1 MTGQPAVSKRYL
13 LDTNVLLHDPKALT
27 SFEENTVLLPI
38 YVIEEIDRFKKQ
50 LSRLGENARSISR
63 FLDGLRQKGSLSQG
77 VPLDTGGRLRVVFE
91 SDDPEEWMSG
101 FDGSVDNA
109 ILRIARR
116 LQTEPGVPLIL
127 VTKDVN
133 LRIKADAL
141 GITAEDYQTDRV
153 RLDELYSG
161 HVEMDLSP
169 NAIEHFRAEGEL
181 PLPEGEFFPNQYAML
196 RDSEDTGRTVLARI
210 DTLGHR
216 LVALIDTG
224 SGVQGIRPRNKEQY
238 YALDALLDPSILL
251 VTIMGKAGTGKTLLA
266 LAAGLEQV
274 LAQAPY
280 RHLLISRPTF
290 PMGKDIGYLPGSVED
305 KLNPWMQPIYDNLA
319 LLLEGRPEGN
329 GAPRTADELVR
340 RGVMAVEP
348 LTHIRGRS
356 IPQQF
361 MLVDEAQ
368 NLTPLEV
375 KTILTRVGEKTKLV
389 LTGDPWQIDTPYID
403 SSTNGF
409 NHVVHHFRDVPLAA
423 HVELVKGE
431 RSKLAEFAANL
442 L

>member
-1 MTGQPAVSKRYL
+1 MKKRYL
-13 LDTNVLLHDPKALT
+13 LDTNVLLHDPKAL
-27 SFEENTVLLPI
+27 SAFQDNTVLIPI

-50 LSRLGENARSISR
+50 LTGLGENARWISR
-63 FLDGLRQKGSLSQG
+63 FLDGLRARGHLSDG
-77 VPLDTGGRLRVVFE
+77 VELETGGRLRVVFDP
-91 SDDPEEWMSG
+91 DDPQRVIARS
-101 FDGSVDNA
+101 DGWVDNE
-109 ILRIARR
+109 ILKIARR
-116 LQTEPGVPLIL
+116 IQDDAPDVPLIV

-141 GITAEDYQTDRV
+141 GLVAEDYETDRV
-153 RLDELYSG
+153 DLNELYSG
-161 HVEMDLSP
+161 HTE
-169 NAIEHFRAEGEL
+169 IELDAGELDQFRAEGAIAL
-181 PLPEGEFFPNQYAML
+181 PAGEYFPNEYAL
-196 RDSEDTGRTVLARI
+196 LKDRQDAANTVLARI
-210 DTLGHR
+210 DPVGGTMR
-216 LVALIDTG
+216 ALIDVAH
-224 SGVQGIRPRNKEQY
+224 GVQGIRPRNKEQY
-238 YALDALLDPSILL
+238 FALDALLDPTIVL

-274 LAQAPY
+274 IGRTTY

-290 PMGKDIGYLPGSVED
+290 PMGKDIGYLPGSVEE

-319 LLLEGRPEGN
+319 LLLDGRPARN
-329 GAPRTADELVR
+329 GTRTVADLVQ
-340 RGVMAVEP
+340 RGAMAVEP

-375 KTILTRVGEKTKLV
+375 KTILTRVGENTKLV

-403 SSTNGF
+403 SATNGF
-409 NHVVHHFRDVPLAA
+409 NHVVRHFRTIPLAA
-423 HVELVKGE
+423 HVELRKGE
-431 RSKLAEFAANL
+431 RSKLAEYAANL

>member
-1 MTGQPAVSKRYL
+1 MPKRYL

-27 SFEENTVLLPI
+27 SFEDNTVLLPI

-50 LSRLGENARSISR
+50 LSGLGENARSISR
-63 FLDGLRQKGSLSQG
+63 FLDGLRHRGSLSDG
-77 VPLDTGGRLRVVFE
+77 VTLETGGRLRVVFDP
-91 SDDPEEWMSG
+91 DDPERVIGSS
-101 FDGSVDNA
+101 DGGVDNA
-109 ILRIARR
+109 ILKIARR
-116 LQTEPGVPLIL
+116 LQTDPEMPVIL

-133 LRIKADAL
+133 LRIKADAS
-141 GITAEDYQTDRV
+141 GIQAEDYESDRV
-153 RLDELYSG
+153 RLDELYTG
-161 HVEMDLSP
+161 QTELELPVEE
-169 NAIEHFRAEGEL
+169 IERFREAGEL
-181 PLPEGEFFPNQYAML
+181 PLPEGEFFPNEYAL
-196 RDSEDTGRTVLARI
+196 LKDSADGSNTALARI
-210 DTLGHR
+210 DTQ
-216 LVALIDTG
+216 TG
-224 SGVQGIRPRNKEQY
+224 SLQALVEASHGVQGIRPRNKEQY
-238 YALDALLDPSILL
+238 YALDALLDPSIVL

-274 LAQAPY
+274 QARAPY
-280 RHLLISRPTF
+280 LHLLISRPTF
-290 PMGKDIGYLPGSVED
+290 PMGKDIGYLPGSVEE

-319 LLLEGRPEGN
+319 LLLEGRPTDN
-329 GAPRTADELVR
+329 GAPRSADELIR
-340 RGVMAVEP
+340 RGVLAVEP

-403 SSTNGF
+403 SSSNGF

-423 HVELVKGE
+423 HVELRKGE
-431 RSKLAEFAANL
+431 RSKLAEYAANL

>member
-1 MTGQPAVSKRYL
+1 MKRYL

-27 SFEENTVLLPI
+27 SFEENAVLLPI
-38 YVIEEIDRFKKQ
+38 YVIEEIDRFKRQ
-50 LSRLGENARSISR
+50 LSRLGEHARRISR
-63 FLDGLRQKGSLSQG
+63 FLDDLRRSGRLAEG
-77 VPLDTGGRLRVVFE
+77 VRLATGGTLRVVF
-91 SDDPEEWMSG
+91 DPDEPERAASG
-101 FDGSVDNA
+101 GNGFVDTA

-116 LQTEPGVPLIL
+116 LQDEEPATPLVV

-133 LRIKADAL
+133 LRIRADAL
-141 GITAEDYQTDRV
+141 GLRAEDYESDRV
-153 RLDELYSG
+153 SLEDLYTG
-161 HVEMDLSP
+161 QTEIEVTAADLGR
-169 NAIEHFRAEGEL
+169 FRKDREL
-181 PLPEGEFFPNQYAML
+181 PLPAGEYHPNQYALL
-196 RDSEDTGRTVLARI
+196 RDPAGTGNTALARI
-210 DTLGHR
+210 DTLAGR
-216 LVALIDTG
+216 LCALVEDG

-238 YALDALLDPSILL
+238 FALDALLDPTLVL

-266 LAAGLEQV
+266 LAAGLQQV
-274 LAQAPY
+274 MGDGLY
-280 RHLLISRPTF
+280 NHLLVSRPTF
-290 PMGKDIGYLPGSVED
+290 PMGKDIGYLPGSVEE

-319 LLLEGRPEGN
+319 LLLESDGGRG
-329 GAPRTADELVR
+329 RTVEDLAR
-340 RGVMAVEP
+340 RGVLAVEP

-375 KTILTRVGEKTKLV
+375 KTILTRVGERTKLV

-409 NHVVHHFRDVPLAA
+409 NHVVHHFADVPLAA
-423 HVELVKGE
+423 HVQLVKGE
-431 RSKLAEFAANL
+431 RSKLAEYAANL

>member
-1 MTGQPAVSKRYL
+1 MKKRYL
-13 LDTNVLLHDPKALT
+13 LDTNVLLHDPTALT
-27 SFEENTVLLPI
+27 AFQDNSVLVPI

-50 LSRLGENARSISR
+50 LTRLGENARWISR
-63 FLDGLRQKGSLSQG
+63 FLDGLRERGRLSDG
-77 VPLDTGGRLRVVFE
+77 VELDTGGRLRVVFDP
-91 SDDPEEWMSG
+91 DDPQRVIARS
-101 FDGSVDNA
+101 DGWVDNE
-109 ILRIARR
+109 ILKIARR
-116 LQTEPGVPLIL
+116 IQDDAPDTPLIL

-133 LRIKADAL
+133 LRIKADAMGL
-141 GITAEDYQTDRV
+141 VAEDYETDRV
-153 RLDELYSG
+153 DLDELYSG
-161 HVEMDLSP
+161 HTE
-169 NAIEHFRAEGEL
+169 IELGAGEIERFRADGEL
-181 PLPEGEFFPNQYAML
+181 PLPEGDFFPNEYAL
-196 RDSEDTGRTVLARI
+196 LKDRADAANTALARI
-210 DTLGHR
+210 DPVGGR
-216 LVALIDTG
+216 LRALIDVAD
-224 SGVQGIRPRNKEQY
+224 GVQGIRPRNKEQY
-238 YALDALLDPSILL
+238 FALDALLDPTVVL

-274 LAQAPY
+274 LSRTTY

-290 PMGKDIGYLPGSVED
+290 PMGKDIGYLPGSVEE

-319 LLLEGRPEGN
+319 LLLDGRPAGN
-329 GAPRTADELVR
+329 GTRTVDDLVS
-340 RGVMAVEP
+340 RGALAVEP

-375 KTILTRVGEKTKLV
+375 KTILTRVGENTKLV

-409 NHVVHHFRDVPLAA
+409 NHVVSHFRTVPLAA
-423 HVELVKGE
+423 HVELRKGE
-431 RSKLAEFAANL
+431 RSKLAEYAANL

>member
-1 MTGQPAVSKRYL
+1 MKKRYL
-13 LDTNVLLHDPKALT
+13 LDTNVLLHDPTALT
-27 SFEENTVLLPI
+27 AFQDNSVLVPI

-50 LSRLGENARSISR
+50 LTRLGENARWISR
-63 FLDGLRQKGSLSQG
+63 FLDGLRERGRLSDG
-77 VPLDTGGRLRVVFE
+77 VVLDTGGRLRVVFDP
-91 SDDPEEWMSG
+91 DDPQQVIARS
-101 FDGSVDNA
+101 DGWVDNE
-109 ILRIARR
+109 ILKIARWI
-116 LQTEPGVPLIL
+116 QDDAPDTPLIL

-133 LRIKADAL
+133 LRIKADAMGL
-141 GITAEDYQTDRV
+141 VAEDYETDRV
-153 RLDELYSG
+153 NLDELYSG
-161 HVEMDLSP
+161 HTE
-169 NAIEHFRAEGEL
+169 IELDSRELERFRAEGEL
-181 PLPEGEFFPNQYAML
+181 PLPEGEFFPNEYAL
-196 RDSEDTGRTVLARI
+196 LKDRSDAANTALARI
-210 DTLGHR
+210 DPVGER
-216 LVALIDTG
+216 LKALIDVAE
-224 SGVQGIRPRNKEQY
+224 GVQGIRPRNKEQY
-238 YALDALLDPSILL
+238 FALDALLDPTVVL

-274 LAQAPY
+274 LSRTTY

-290 PMGKDIGYLPGSVED
+290 PMGKDIGYLPGSVEE

-319 LLLEGRPEGN
+319 LLLDGRPAGN
-329 GAPRTADELVR
+329 GTRTVDDLVS
-340 RGVMAVEP
+340 RGALAVEP

-375 KTILTRVGEKTKLV
+375 KTILTRVGENTKLV

-409 NHVVHHFRDVPLAA
+409 NHVVSHFRTVPLAA
-423 HVELVKGE
+423 HVELRKGE
-431 RSKLAEFAANL
+431 RSKLAEYAANL

>member
-1 MTGQPAVSKRYL
+1 MKKRYL
-13 LDTNVLLHDPKALT
+13 LDTNVLLHDPTALT
-27 SFEENTVLLPI
+27 AFQDNSVLVPI

-50 LSRLGENARSISR
+50 LTRLGENARWISR
-63 FLDGLRQKGSLSQG
+63 FLDALRERGRLSDG
-77 VPLDTGGRLRVVFE
+77 VELDTGGRLRVVFDP
-91 SDDPEEWMSG
+91 DDPQRVIARS
-101 FDGSVDNA
+101 DGWVDNE
-109 ILRIARR
+109 ILKIARR
-116 LQTEPGVPLIL
+116 IQDDAPDTPLIL

-133 LRIKADAL
+133 LRIKADAMGL
-141 GITAEDYQTDRV
+141 VAEDYETDRV
-153 RLDELYSG
+153 NLDELYSG
-161 HVEMDLSP
+161 HTE
-169 NAIEHFRAEGEL
+169 IELDAGELERFRAEGER
-181 PLPEGEFFPNQYAML
+181 PLPEGDFFPNEYAL
-196 RDSEDTGRTVLARI
+196 LKDRADAANTALARI
-210 DTLGHR
+210 DPVGGR
-216 LVALIDTG
+216 LRALIDVAG
-224 SGVQGIRPRNKEQY
+224 GVQGIRPRNKEQY
-238 YALDALLDPSILL
+238 FALDALLDPTVVL

-274 LAQAPY
+274 MSRTTY

-290 PMGKDIGYLPGSVED
+290 PMGKDIGYLPGSVEE

-319 LLLEGRPEGN
+319 LLLAGRPAQN
-329 GAPRTADELVR
+329 GTRTVDDLVQK
-340 RGVMAVEP
+340 GALAVEP

-375 KTILTRVGEKTKLV
+375 KTILTRVGENTKLV

-409 NHVVHHFRDVPLAA
+409 NHVVSHFRTVPLAA
-423 HVELVKGE
+423 HIELRKGE
-431 RSKLAEFAANL
+431 RSKLAEYAANL

>member
-1 MTGQPAVSKRYL
+1 MKKRYL
-13 LDTNVLLHDPKALT
+13 LDTNVLLHDPTALT
-27 SFEENTVLLPI
+27 AFQDNSVLVPI

-50 LSRLGENARSISR
+50 LTRLGENARWISR
-63 FLDGLRQKGSLSQG
+63 FLDGLRERGRLSDG
-77 VPLDTGGRLRVVFE
+77 VELDTGGRLRVVFDP
-91 SDDPEEWMSG
+91 DDPQRVIARS
-101 FDGSVDNA
+101 DGWVDNE
-109 ILRIARR
+109 ILKIARR
-116 LQTEPGVPLIL
+116 IQDDAPDTPLIL

-133 LRIKADAL
+133 LRIKADAMGL
-141 GITAEDYQTDRV
+141 VAEDYETDRV
-153 RLDELYSG
+153 NLDELYSG
-161 HVEMDLSP
+161 HTEIELDAGDLKR
-169 NAIEHFRAEGEL
+169 FREEGEL
-181 PLPEGEFFPNQYAML
+181 PLPEGDFFPNEYAL
-196 RDSEDTGRTVLARI
+196 LKDLGDASNTALARI
-210 DTLGHR
+210 DPVGDR
-216 LVALIDTG
+216 LKALIDVAEG
-224 SGVQGIRPRNKEQY
+224 IQGIRPRNKEQY
-238 YALDALLDPSILL
+238 FVLDALLDPTIVL

-274 LAQAPY
+274 LCRTTY

-290 PMGKDIGYLPGSVED
+290 PMGKDIGYLPGSVEE

-319 LLLEGRPEGN
+319 LLLAGRPTRN
-329 GAPRTADELVR
+329 GTRTVEDLVQK
-340 RGVMAVEP
+340 GALAVEP

-375 KTILTRVGEKTKLV
+375 KTILTRVGENTKLV

-409 NHVVHHFRDVPLAA
+409 NHVVSHFRTVPLAA
-423 HVELVKGE
+423 HVELRKGE
-431 RSKLAEFAANL
+431 RSKLAEYAANL

>member
-1 MTGQPAVSKRYL
+1 MKKRFL

-27 SFEENTVLLPI
+27 AFQDNTVLVPI
-38 YVIEEIDRFKKQ
+38 YVIEEIDRFKKEMT
-50 LSRLGENARSISR
+50 RLGENARWISR
-63 FLDGLRQKGSLSQG
+63 FLDGLRARGPLAEG
-77 VPLDTGGRLRVVFE
+77 VVLDGGGTLRVVFDP
-91 SDDPEEWMSG
+91 DDPDRAVGRANGW
-101 FDGSVDNA
+101 VDTE
-109 ILRIARR
+109 ILKIARYV
-116 LQTEPGVPLIL
+116 QEESPEIPLVV

-133 LRIKADAL
+133 LRIRADAMGL
-141 GITAEDYQTDRV
+141 RAEDYETDRV
-153 RLDELYSG
+153 SLDELYTG
-161 HVEMDLSP
+161 MDS
-169 NAIEHFRAEGEL
+169 IEVDEESIETLRSEEVIDL
-181 PLPEGEFFPNQYAML
+181 PGDGDYFPNEYL
-196 RDSEDTGRTVLARI
+196 LLKDRTDGGNTVLGRVDA
-210 DTLGHR
+210 LGRKVHA
-216 LVALIDTG
+216 LVDA
-224 SGVQGIRPRNKEQY
+224 SEGVQGIRPRNKEQY
-238 YALDALLDPSILL
+238 FALDALLDPSIVL

-274 LAQAPY
+274 LAKPVY
-280 RHLLISRPTF
+280 RHMLVSRPTF
-290 PMGKDIGYLPGSVED
+290 PMGKDIGYLPGTVEE

-319 LLLEGRPEGN
+319 YLLEGPSERMG
-329 GAPRTADELVR
+329 GARSIDDLVK
-340 RGVMAVEP
+340 RGTLEVEP

-409 NHVVHHFRDVPLAA
+409 NHVVNHFRDVPLAA
-423 HVELVKGE
+423 HVTLRKGE
-431 RSKLAEFAANL
+431 RSKLAEYAANL

>member
-1 MTGQPAVSKRYL
+1 MKRYL

-27 SFEENTVLLPI
+27 AFEENAVLLPI
-38 YVIEEIDRFKKQ
+38 YVIEEIDGFKRQ
-50 LSRLGENARSISR
+50 LSRLGEHARRISR
-63 FLDGLRQKGSLSQG
+63 FLDDLRQRGRLAEG
-77 VPLDTGGRLRVVFE
+77 VTLENGGTLRVVF
-91 SDDPEEWMSG
+91 DPEEPDRTTSG
-101 FDGSVDNA
+101 HNGYVDTA

-116 LQTEPGVPLIL
+116 LCDDDPGTPLIV

-133 LRIKADAL
+133 LRIRADAL
-141 GITAEDYQTDRV
+141 GLRAEDYESDRV
-153 RLDELYSG
+153 SLEGLYTG
-161 HVEMDLSP
+161 QTEMDLSV
-169 NAIEHFRAEGEL
+169 EDLERFRARGEL
-181 PLPEGEFFPNQYAML
+181 PLPEGDHHPNQYALL
-196 RDSEDTGRTVLARI
+196 RDRSEPSNTALARI
-210 DTLGHR
+210 DTVAGCLR
-216 LVALIDTG
+216 ALVEGG

-238 YALDALLDPSILL
+238 FALDALLDPSIVL

-266 LAAGLEQV
+266 LAAGLQQV
-274 LAQAPY
+274 MVDGKY
-280 RHLLISRPTF
+280 NHLLVSRPTF
-290 PMGKDIGYLPGSVED
+290 PMGKDIGYLPGSVEE

-319 LLLEGRPEGN
+319 LLLESESARAGQSGRTVE
-329 GAPRTADELVR
+329 DLIR
-340 RGVMAVEP
+340 RGILAVEP

-375 KTILTRVGEKTKLV
+375 KTILTRVGERTKLV

-409 NHVVHHFRDVPLAA
+409 NHVVHHFADVPLAA
-423 HVELVKGE
+423 HVQLVKGE
-431 RSKLAEFAANL
+431 RSKLAEYAANL

>member
-1 MTGQPAVSKRYL
+1 MKKRYL

-27 SFEENTVLLPI
+27 AFQDNTVLVPI

-50 LSRLGENARSISR
+50 MTRLGENARWISR
-63 FLDGLRQKGSLSQG
+63 FLDGLRERGQLSTGVSLDGGGS
-77 VPLDTGGRLRVVFE
+77 LRVVF
-91 SDDPEEWMSG
+91 DPDEPDRSIGRANGW
-101 FDGSVDNA
+101 VDTE
-109 ILRIARR
+109 ILKIARH
-116 LQTEPGVPLIL
+116 LQGEDPDVPLIV

-133 LRIKADAL
+133 LRIRADAMGL
-141 GITAEDYQTDRV
+141 RAEDYETDRV
-153 RLDELYSG
+153 ALDELYTG
-161 HVEMDLSP
+161 MTDL
-169 NAIEHFRAEGEL
+169 EVDAETLETLRESREL
-181 PLPEGEFFPNQYAML
+181 ELPEGPFHPNQYLLL
-196 RDSEDTGRTVLARI
+196 RDRGRSGNTVLGRV
-210 DTLGHR
+210 DTLEGKVR
-216 LVALIDTG
+216 ALVDA
-224 SGVQGIRPRNKEQY
+224 SEGVQGIRPRNKEQY
-238 YALDALLDPSILL
+238 FALDALLDPSIVL

-274 LAQAPY
+274 LAKTVY
-280 RHLLISRPTF
+280 RHLLVSRPTF
-290 PMGKDIGYLPGSVED
+290 PMGKDIGYLPGSVEE

-319 LLLEGRPEGN
+319 YLLEGPSERVG
-329 GAPRTADELVR
+329 GARSVADLIE
-340 RGVMAVEP
+340 RGVLEIEP

-375 KTILTRVGEKTKLV
+375 KTILTRVGEDTKLV

-409 NHVVHHFRDVPLAA
+409 NHVVNHFRDVPLAA
-423 HVELVKGE
+423 HVTLRKGE

>member
-1 MTGQPAVSKRYL
+1 MKRYL
-13 LDTNVLLHDPKALT
+13 LDTNVLLHDPMALT
-27 SFEENTVLLPI
+27 AFQDNSVLVPI

-50 LSRLGENARSISR
+50 LTRLGENARWISR
-63 FLDGLRQKGSLSQG
+63 FLDGLRQRGRLSDG
-77 VPLDTGGRLRVVFE
+77 VELDTGGRLRVVFDP
-91 SDDPEEWMSG
+91 DDPQRVIARS
-101 FDGSVDNA
+101 DGWVDNE
-109 ILRIARR
+109 ILKIARR
-116 LQTEPGVPLIL
+116 IQDDAPDTPLIL

-133 LRIKADAL
+133 LRIKADAMGL
-141 GITAEDYQTDRV
+141 VAEDYETDRV
-153 RLDELYSG
+153 NLDELYSG
-161 HVEMDLSP
+161 HTEIEVESTEL
-169 NAIEHFRAEGEL
+169 ERFRAEGEL
-181 PLPEGEFFPNQYAML
+181 GLPEGDFFPNEYALL
-196 RDSEDTGRTVLARI
+196 RDRVDPANTALARI
-210 DTLGHR
+210 DPVRGR
-216 LVALIDTG
+216 LKALIDVAD
-224 SGVQGIRPRNKEQY
+224 GVQGIRPRNKEQY
-238 YALDALLDPSILL
+238 FALDALLDPTVVL

-274 LAQAPY
+274 LSRTTY

-290 PMGKDIGYLPGSVED
+290 PMGKDIGYLPGSVEE

-319 LLLEGRPEGN
+319 LLLSGRPTAN
-329 GAPRTADELVR
+329 GTRTVDDLVQK
-340 RGVMAVEP
+340 GALAVEP

-375 KTILTRVGEKTKLV
+375 KTILTRVGENTKLV

-409 NHVVHHFRDVPLAA
+409 NHVVSHFRTVPLAA
-423 HVELVKGE
+423 HVELKKGE
-431 RSKLAEFAANL
+431 RSKLAEYAANL